1 MGAGTWS
8 ANLHSTVPTKSTK
21 WNCLLWE
28 ELIYKMGLFK
38 PTYNKRWNPFYF
50 LIFFAH
56 AAAQFWMGT
65 RKEAKEA
72 ITIHASKPAETTFW
86 NNAKLVFQRV
96 LREKRFPK
104 RTLPCLHGSGCSLVS
119 HAWEIEHMMAFR
131 EPVAHS
137 WTSSWVTS
145 AVCVMPPE
153 VNFRDSASCRRGSGC
168 CASTNS
174 AKYLCK
180 AQVLTYQA
188 QINLE
193 AFGLDNTLADR
204 IHRIK
209 SKHYT
214 VICQ

>member
-1 MGAGTWS
+1 
-8 ANLHSTVPTKSTK
+8 
-21 WNCLLWE
+21 
-28 ELIYKMGLFK
+28 MGLLK
-38 PTYNKRWNPFYF
+38 PTYDKRWKSV
-50 LIFFAH
+50 LFFAH
-56 AAAQFWMGT
+56 DDATQFWIGI

-72 ITIHASKPAETTFW
+72 ITIHASKPAETRFW
-86 NNAKLVFQRV
+86 NDAKFVFQRV
-96 LREKRFPK
+96 LGEKRFPK

-119 HAWEIEHMMAFR
+119 QAWEIEHMMAFR

-180 AQVLTYQA
+180 AQVLTYRA

-193 AFGLDNTLADR
+193 AFGIR
-204 IHRIK
+204 
-209 SKHYT
+209 
-214 VICQ
+214 